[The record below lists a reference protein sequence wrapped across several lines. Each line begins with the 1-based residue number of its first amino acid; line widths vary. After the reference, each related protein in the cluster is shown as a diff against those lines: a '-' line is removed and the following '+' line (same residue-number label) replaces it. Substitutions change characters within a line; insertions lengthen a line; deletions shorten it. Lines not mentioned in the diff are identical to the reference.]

1 MLSMRRSLGEYL
13 RHIGQFEPRPL
24 GKKPRS
30 ITSEDSQFLRETLG
44 RQVKSNAWIIV
55 VAVVLLVFLF
65 ALEVFL
71 ILYNLNSI
79 PATAV
84 ISATTFASLL
94 GIIGYL
100 RRLWLDK
107 SIMNVLIHATYV
119 IAPEDLAKL
128 VASLYYKGLD
138 TQLEAGVARQGV
150 QSAALRSGRHP

>member
-13 RHIGQFEPRPL
+13 RHIGQFEPQPL
-24 GKKPRS
+24 GKEPRS
-30 ITSEDSQFLRETLG
+30 ITSEDSQFLRETLD
-44 RQVKSNAWIIV
+44 RHVKSNDWIII
-55 VAVVLLVFLF
+55 VAVVLLIFLF
-65 ALEVFL
+65 VLEVFL
-71 ILYNLNSI
+71 LLYNLNSI

-107 SIMNVLIHATYV
+107 SVMNVLIHATYV

-128 VASLYYKGLD
+128 VASLYYKGFD
-138 TQLEAGVARQGV
+138 TEWEAGVARQGV
-150 QSAALRSGRHP
+150 QSAVLRSARNP

>member
-1 MLSMRRSLGEYL
+1 MLSLRQSLGEYL
-13 RHIGQFEPRPL
+13 RHIGQFEPQPL
-24 GKKPRS
+24 GRKPRS
-30 ITSEDSQFLRETLG
+30 ISSEDSQFLRETLD
-44 RQVKSNAWIIV
+44 RHVKSSDWIIV

-65 ALEVFL
+65 VLEVFL

-107 SIMNVLIHATYV
+107 SVMNVLIHATSV

-128 VASLYYKGLD
+128 VASLYYKGFD
-138 TQLEAGVARQGV
+138 TQWDAGGARQGV
-150 QSAALRSGRHP
+150 QSAVLRSARTT

>member
-1 MLSMRRSLGEYL
+1 MRQSLGEYL
-13 RHIGQFEPRPL
+13 RHIGQSEPQPL

-30 ITSEDSQFLRETLG
+30 ITSEDSLFLRQTLD
-44 RQVKSNAWIIV
+44 RQVKSNDWIIV
-55 VAVVLLVFLF
+55 VAVVLLIFLF
-65 ALEVFL
+65 LLEVFL

-107 SIMNVLIHATYV
+107 SVMNVLIHATSV

-128 VASLYYKGLD
+128 VGTLYFKGLD
-138 TQLEAGVARQGV
+138 TQWDAGRARQGV
-150 QSAALRSGRHP
+150 QSAVLRSARTT